1 MVPPSYMQSVTD
13 LNVIMRLW
21 LKYITVR
28 LLVTSWRLDIQP
40 VKPVHCVLSHM
51 NWIMQATG
59 SYSTTLYRY
68 IACVNTCWTSSV
80 IFLTSEKNWLGKI
93 F

>member
-1 MVPPSYMQSVTD
+1 MEPPSYMQSVTD

-21 LKYITVR
+21 LKYITVH
-28 LLVTSWRLDIQP
+28 LLVTSWRLDI
-40 VKPVHCVLSHM
+40 

-59 SYSTTLYRY
+59 SCSTTLYRY

-80 IFLTSEKNWLGKI
+80 IFLTSKKNWLGKM